1 MDMYK
6 VTYKGNAT
14 RFKDFLQIVVTPNER
29 MAVEKVYF
37 QHLNNDYFPDDQGNI
52 FDVDQNL
59 IADKNSNT
67 IEYDGGYF
75 IAELME

>member
-1 MDMYK
+1 MNMYK

-14 RFKDFLQIVVTPNER
+14 RFKDFLQIVVTPTER

-75 IAELME
+75 IAQLME

>member
-1 MDMYK
+1 
-6 VTYKGNAT
+6 
-14 RFKDFLQIVVTPNER
+14 

-37 QHLNNDYFPDDQGNI
+37 QHLDNDYFPDDQGNI

-75 IAELME
+75 IAQLME